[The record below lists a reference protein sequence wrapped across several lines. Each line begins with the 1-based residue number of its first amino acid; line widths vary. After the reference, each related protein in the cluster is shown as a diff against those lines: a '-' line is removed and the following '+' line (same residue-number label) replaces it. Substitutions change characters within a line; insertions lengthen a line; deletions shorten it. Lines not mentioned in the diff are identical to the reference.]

1 MNLLENLT
9 APGGG
14 PPPHIHTR
22 NDEFFYVLD
31 VDSGPGSA
39 VDDDD
44 IPRTMLGAPRYGLAA
59 V

>member
-1 MNLLENLT
+1 MMLLENLT

-14 PPPHIHTR
+14 RPRTSTR
-22 NDEFFYVLD
+22 ATTSSSTSSMF
-31 VDSGPGSA
+31 DSGRGRA